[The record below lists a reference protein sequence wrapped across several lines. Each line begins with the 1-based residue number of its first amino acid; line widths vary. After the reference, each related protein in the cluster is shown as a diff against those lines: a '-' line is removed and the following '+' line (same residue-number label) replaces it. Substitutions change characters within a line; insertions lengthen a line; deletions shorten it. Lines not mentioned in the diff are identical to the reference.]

1 MSAIWIYFA
10 AIIFGSLLM
19 EENYSTTKLWEF
31 LPGLMLGYV
40 NSEIFKLKESNEYTI
55 VHQFLFAS
63 SIGFPIFFPASDLVV
78 PSLWQW
84 GVMIV
89 FGGVM
94 LVTLLVLVKLQQL
107 VRVSVV
113 VGVMAGL
120 LMAGTSPYVSQ
131 REYVGVVMI
140 LAGIFMMLK
149 TEFADA
155 V

>member
-1 MSAIWIYFA
+1 
-10 AIIFGSLLM
+10 
-19 EENYSTTKLWEF
+19 
-31 LPGLMLGYV
+31 
-40 NSEIFKLKESNEYTI
+40 
-55 VHQFLFAS
+55 
-63 SIGFPIFFPASDLVV
+63 
-78 PSLWQW
+78 
-84 GVMIV
+84 
-89 FGGVM
+89 M